1 MAQVTGRDNY
11 KLGIFLTVS
20 GVLVFSPDGLML
32 RLIGADGLT
41 LTAWRGVL
49 AGIVILL
56 GSALVYGRNVWLVFR
71 AGGRIGLLL
80 IALNAASLLAFNMAI
95 TNTSVANVL
104 VTFAIMP
111 MLAAIMAWAFLG
123 ERLRPDTA
131 VALFF
136 ALLGMLIVA
145 AGATGG
151 GGMRGLFYAVLNA
164 VLIAGFFVAVRH
176 LRGQSAIP
184 FVGMGYLVVGLA
196 TWPFVSET
204 DLTITQ
210 FGLLLANGMVL
221 QPLAIALV
229 SLGPRYL
236 PAPEVA
242 LITLLET
249 ILGPLIVWLVLAEDP
264 GPYTLAGGAI
274 IVTTLSVHS
283 VRRLARAGNW
293 FLRTGP

>member
-1 MAQVTGRDNY
+1 MTGRDNY
-11 KLGIFLTVS
+11 RLGLVLTVS

-41 LTAWRGVL
+41 LTVWRGVL
-49 AGIVILL
+49 AGMVILL
-56 GSALVYGRNVWLVFR
+56 GSALVYRRDLWRILR
-71 AGGRIGLLL
+71 AGGWVGLLL
-80 IALNAASLLAFNMAI
+80 VALNAASLLAFNMAI

-111 MLAAIMAWAFLG
+111 LLAAIMAWVFLG

-131 VALFF
+131 VALLF
-136 ALLGMLIVA
+136 AVLGMLIVA
-145 AGATGG
+145 AGATGDG
-151 GGMRGLFYAVLNA
+151 GIRGLVYAILNS
-164 VLIAGFFVAVRH
+164 VVIAGFFVAVRH

-184 FVGMGYLVVGLA
+184 FVGVGYLVVGLA
-196 TWPFVSET
+196 TWPFVSWP
-204 DLTITQ
+204 DLNVTQ
-210 FGLLLANGMVL
+210 FGLLVANGTVL

-249 ILGPLIVWLVLAEDP
+249 ILGPLFVWLVLAEDP

-274 IVTTLSVHS
+274 IILTLSVHS
-283 VRRLARAGNW
+283 ARRLARAGNW
-293 FLRTGP
+293 FLRSRP

>member
-1 MAQVTGRDNY
+1 MTRRDNY
-11 KLGIFLTVS
+11 RLGLFLTVS

-32 RLIGADGLT
+32 RLIGADGIT

-49 AGIVILL
+49 AGVVILL
-56 GSALVYGRNVWLVFR
+56 VSALVYGRNVWRVFR
-71 AGGRIGLLL
+71 AGGWIGLLL
-80 IALNAASLLAFNMAI
+80 IALNAASLLAFNLAI
-95 TNTSVANVL
+95 TSTSVANVL

-111 MLAAIMAWAFLG
+111 MLAAVMAWAFLG
-123 ERLRPDTA
+123 ERLRRDTA
-131 VALFF
+131 VALVF
-136 ALLGMLIVA
+136 AVLGMLIVA

-151 GGMRGLFYAVLNA
+151 GGMRGLVYAVLNA

-176 LRGQSAIP
+176 LRGRSAIP

-196 TWPFVSET
+196 TWPFVAGP
-204 DLTITQ
+204 DLTVTQ

-221 QPLAIALV
+221 QPVAIALV
-229 SLGPRYL
+229 TLGPRYL

-249 ILGPLIVWLVLAEDP
+249 ILGPLFVWLVLAEDP

-274 IVTTLSVHS
+274 IVLTLGIHS
-283 VRRLARAGNW
+283 ARRLARSGNW
-293 FLRTGP
+293 FLRAGP